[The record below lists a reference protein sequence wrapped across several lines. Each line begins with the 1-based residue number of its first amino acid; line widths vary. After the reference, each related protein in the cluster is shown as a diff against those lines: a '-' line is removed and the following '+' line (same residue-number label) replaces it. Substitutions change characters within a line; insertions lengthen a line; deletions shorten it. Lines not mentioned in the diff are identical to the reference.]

1 MKKISK
7 FLLFFITGV
16 FVFFIVIPFFLIFL
30 LSIFS
35 SYRYPNLFPAGFTIE
50 YWKNLLLHNSLLIK
64 ALINS
69 GIIGFTAGIASTV
82 VGFMAAKSLV
92 KSGWFQKKRSLLF
105 YTIPL
110 LIPSTSLFIGV
121 HLMMIRL
128 SIANSY
134 FAIILTHMLILV
146 PYATNIGIS
155 YFKAIVP
162 EIKEIGQTLGANS
175 WYVFHKLELPLL
187 LPGLVFSVAL
197 CFLLSNSDFFGTFL
211 MGGGS
216 IITLSTLLY
225 PYLQNTDYGNGGTV
239 AIIFL
244 ALHGIVFYV
253 TDSYSNQMT
262 KQRKYLY

>member
-1 MKKISK
+1 MNKISK
-7 FLLFFITGV
+7 FLLLFLTGI
-16 FVFFIVIPFFLIFL
+16 FGFFIVIPFFLIFL

-35 SYRYPNLFPAGFTIE
+35 SYRYPNLLPFGFTIE

-64 ALINS
+64 AFSNS
-69 GIIGFTAGIASTV
+69 ILIGFSGGIASTI

-92 KSGWFQKKRSLLF
+92 KSGWFQKKRSFIF
-105 YTIPL
+105 YTVPL
-110 LIPSTSLFIGV
+110 LIPTTALFIGV

-134 FAIILTHMLILV
+134 TAIILTHMLILV

-155 YFKAIVP
+155 YFKAIAP

-175 WYVFHKLELPLL
+175 WYLFRKLELPLL

-225 PYLQNTDYGNGGTV
+225 PYLQNTDYGNGGTL

-244 ALHGIVFYV
+244 ILHGIVFYL
-253 TDSYSNQMT
+253 TDSYSNQKT